1 MVLLSR
7 LKKLGKRLS
16 VRRNNSKTYNTNK
29 IEEYFDPTQHYN
41 SDALKYYV
49 VRSKGIQL

>member
-29 IEEYFDPTQHYN
+29 IEEYFDPTQHHTRPPTQHH
-41 SDALKYYV
+41 LW
-49 VRSKGIQL
+49 GL